1 MVLFVKRVG
10 VLGGGVMGSQIADI
24 MALNGKEV
32 IIRDI
37 SEEAVNNSYSQIEKN
52 LTDLVNFH
60 LEKADKEIER
70 IEKTDGIK
78 LTDEQKSTLKETLK
92 PKFNQQMKEETLARV
107 KTTTDLDDFK
117 DVDLVIEAIVENID
131 IKKKVFAELDDKTP
145 KHTILAS
152 NTSSL
157 SITEMA
163 SATKRRERVI
173 GIHFFNPPI
182 ALPLVEIIPGLE
194 TSEETVN
201 DIIDFMSSIRNHRYP
216 FQPIKVKEVPGFLVN
231 RVLFAMLNEAFTA
244 YDEGVAS
251 MRDID
256 LAMKAGAGMPMGPFE
271 LADLVGI
278 DVIYHVE
285 QEVRKMVGG
294 NTLRE
299 PSQTLRKMFHAG
311 RYGQKTKKGFYTYNK

>member
-52 LTDLVNFH
+52 LSDLVTFH
-60 LEKADKEIER
+60 LERADKEIER

-78 LTDEQKSTLKETLK
+78 LTDDQKSTIKETLK
-92 PKFNQQMKEETLARV
+92 PKFNQKMKEETLARV
-107 KTTTDLDDFK
+107 KTTTDIDDFK
-117 DVDLVIEAIVENID
+117 DVDLVIEAIVENIE
-131 IKKKVFAELDDKTP
+131 IKKKVFAELDEKTP
-145 KHTILAS
+145 NHTILAS

-163 SATKRRERVI
+163 SATKRQERVI
-173 GIHFFNPPI
+173 GVHFFNPPI

-216 FQPIKVKEVPGFLVN
+216 LQPIKVKEVPGFLVN